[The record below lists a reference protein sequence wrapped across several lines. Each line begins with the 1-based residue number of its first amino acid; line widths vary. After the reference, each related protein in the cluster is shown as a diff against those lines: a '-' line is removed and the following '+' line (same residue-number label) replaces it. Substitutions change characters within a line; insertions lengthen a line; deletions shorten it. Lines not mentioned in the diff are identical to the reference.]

1 MSLKLE
7 IEKYNLEITKQ
18 VKLLGLNI
26 DNLTFNTHIAIKYLQ
41 DRCEKIKSLTGP
53 ILESKGMRAI
63 FQKKDKKRA
72 KKGKIFENLGKNVQK
87 FENILKK
94 GSLMCA
100 TIACMKQL
108 EYALLK

>member
-1 MSLKLE
+1 M
-7 IEKYNLEITKQ
+7 NR
-18 VKLLGLNI
+18 NI
-26 DNLTFNTHIAIKYLQ
+26 FKFVRLA
-41 DRCEKIKSLTGP
+41 GP

-87 FENILKK
+87 FENILEK